1 MQNLAGDKGCI
12 IEIKHRVDDLL
23 NFPHATHR
31 VQRCKESVRIARVH
45 GRAYLVPEQGS
56 SADAS
61 VEDSSVFSV
70 GQVIFLALAGYF
82 QVTGIPDATTL
93 TLLNLRDDAATGI
106 GLTEAQVFFGTGD
119 PNGVVTATRPAVF
132 YDDVG
137 AVWLKTGSGTND
149 TGWELVI
156 AP

>member
-1 MQNLAGDKGCI
+1 MALPTRVCLATSIPGPRGTNGLPGADGADGASASTI
-12 IEIKHRVDDLL
+12 LTAD
-23 NFPHATHR
+23 FT
-31 VQRCKESVRIARVH
+31 
-45 GRAYLVPEQGS
+45 VPEQGS

-61 VEDSSVFSV
+61 VEDSSVFSI
-70 GQVIFLALAGYF
+70 GSVIYLALAGYF
-82 QVTGIPDATTL
+82 QVVGIPDATTL

-137 AVWLKTGSGTND
+137 AVWLKTGAGTND
-149 TGWELVI
+149 TGWELRI
-156 AP
+156 A